1 MMRPTIA
8 VTGATGFIG
17 GRVVRALLD
26 FGYDVRALAR
36 RAPVGE
42 PAAEMKSV
50 SWVSGSL
57 DDRTAVTA
65 LVKNA
70 VAVVHCAG
78 VVKALNRDAFLVANR
93 AGTRLLAEIT
103 AAAPV
108 PPRFILISSLAAREP
123 HLSAYAASKRGG
135 EQAVRAF
142 QSSLP
147 AVILRPPAVYGP
159 GDMETLQVF
168 KMAAKGFVLAPM
180 VEGARVSLVHVDDV
194 AAAVM
199 AALGLDDL
207 PSGPIEFDD
216 GTAGAH
222 SWAEIAAAAGTA
234 LGTNPRVIA
243 VPAPILYLAGAAAS
257 LSAYLTRRPQ
267 VLSWGKVPELLHPDW
282 VASRSNFPGYK
293 PLWNIEKGFQDAVGW
308 YTSRGLLT
316 S

>member
-1 MMRPTIA
+1 MMLPTVA

-17 GRVVRALLD
+17 RRIVRALVD
-26 FGYDVRALAR
+26 FGYGVRALAR

-42 PAAEMKSV
+42 AAEQMKSV
-50 SWVSGSL
+50 SWVVGSL
-57 DDRTAVTA
+57 DDRDALTA
-65 LVKNA
+65 LVKNT

-78 VVKALNRDAFLVANR
+78 AVKALNRDAFLAVNR

-142 QSSLP
+142 QSILP
-147 AVILRPPAVYGP
+147 AVILRPPVVYGP
-159 GDMETLQVF
+159 GDLETLQVF
-168 KMAAKGFVLAPM
+168 KLAAKGIVLAPM
-180 VEGARVSLVHVDDV
+180 VEGARASLVHVDDV

-199 AALGLDDL
+199 AALGLDDV
-207 PSGPIEFDD
+207 PTGPIEFDD
-216 GTAGAH
+216 GTPGAH
-222 SWAEIAAAAGTA
+222 SWAEIAAAAGAA

-293 PLWNIEKGFQDAVGW
+293 PLWNLEKGFSDAISW